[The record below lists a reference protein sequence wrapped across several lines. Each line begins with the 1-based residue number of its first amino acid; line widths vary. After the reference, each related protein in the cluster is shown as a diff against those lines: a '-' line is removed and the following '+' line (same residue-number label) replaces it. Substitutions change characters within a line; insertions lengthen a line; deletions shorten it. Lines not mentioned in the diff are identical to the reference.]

1 MARFEKL
8 QDLFGLL
15 GRTREAQP
23 LAALCDQLGA
33 SPATIKRLIAFLRE
47 QRGVDIRF
55 DREQGGYRLERG
67 PEDLRTAALLGLSG
81 RELSALLEAEAILE
95 QIPPGFVR
103 DETQP
108 ARARLGKV
116 RQRAL
121 GQGTLRDRVRL
132 RMSQLRRTSA
142 DAFGTV
148 LSALRSGRRLEFGYR
163 SRSRDEDKTR
173 RCSPLRL
180 TFYRSNWYLAGWCHE
195 REELRVFS
203 VDRIARPRCLAET
216 VYDPPADLVAAEL
229 DSSYGIFTGKA
240 DQVAVLRFSPLT
252 ARWVGEEEW
261 HPGVQSEPQGDGG
274 VILRIP
280 YKHGTELVMDILR
293 YGSNVEVLGPAALRD
308 AVAAELGKAAL
319 QYRSKPRTRRAADR

>member
-1 MARFEKL
+1 
-8 QDLFGLL
+8 
-15 GRTREAQP
+15 
-23 LAALCDQLGA
+23 
-33 SPATIKRLIAFLRE
+33 
-47 QRGVDIRF
+47 V
-55 DREQGGYRLERG
+55 
-67 PEDLRTAALLGLSG
+67 
-81 RELSALLEAEAILE
+81 ELSALLEAEAILE

-103 DETQP
+103 DETQS
-108 ARARLGKV
+108 ARAKLGKV

-121 GQGTLRDRVRL
+121 GQGSLRDRVRL

-203 VDRIARPRCLAET
+203 VDRIARPRCLTEAA
-216 VYDPPADLVAAEL
+216 YAPPTELVAAEL

-240 DQVAVLRFSPLT
+240 DQVAVLRFSPLA

-261 HPGVQSEPQGDGG
+261 HPGVQSEPQPDGG

-280 YKHGTELVMDILR
+280 YKHETELVMDILR
-293 YGSNVEVLGPAALRD
+293 HGRNVEVLGPAGLRRS
-308 AVAAELGKAAL
+308 VATELGKAAT
-319 QYRSKPRTRRAADR
+319 QYRATPGTRTRR